1 MRVNIIKYSVKGGEA
16 ALGSI
21 VEERAMKQMSL
32 RKGIIAASTIACGT
46 LLSLGWSEQSGVSL
60 SVDSAQA
67 RVGRPYTPVSV
78 AGHYRRQARRTAGV
92 YGGGGYYGAGV
103 YRRQARRAAIAT
115 GAVGTGVYGGGA
127 YYGGGGYVG
136 GGPYWGGGYGPGPVA
151 AATAGAVA
159 TAGAIAAA
167 PFGGPGYYGGG
178 YGGGPY
184 GGYGTWAAYA
194 AVNGLKCQ
202 PGTLTKMEDG
212 HMYLCQ

>member
-1 MRVNIIKYSVKGGEA
+1 
-16 ALGSI
+16 
-21 VEERAMKQMSL
+21 MKQMSL

-46 LLSLGWSEQSGVSL
+46 LLSLGWSEPSGVSL

-78 AGHYRRQARRTAGV
+78 AGHYRRQARR
-92 YGGGGYYGAGV
+92 GAV
-103 YRRQARRAAIAT
+103 AT

-127 YYGGGGYVG
+127 YYGGGGYYGGVAGVERRQARRAAIATGVYG
-136 GGPYWGGGYGPGPVA
+136 GGPYGGGGYYGGGPYYGPGPVA

-178 YGGGPY
+178 YGVGPY

-212 HMYLCQ
+212 HTYLCQ